1 MGAIEILTAV
11 LVVITAFYA
20 WLTHRIARSNERSA
34 EIMAR
39 QTELLTRPY
48 VEVSVFV
55 PPKIPVLYLRIANTG
70 KTAARNL
77 RLTMDRPFHQYGE
90 AKRSNLAELSAFNQP
105 IDSFPPGA
113 ELIFALAQGFVI
125 FGENADPDITP
136 PEFNVTASYEYENRT
151 VTEVTHVELR
161 PYLGSTME
169 PSPLI
174 EELERIRK
182 AIEKRP

>member
-1 MGAIEILTAV
+1 MGAIEILTGALV
-11 LVVITAFYA
+11 LITALYA
-20 WLTHRIARSNERSA
+20 WLTHRIARSNERSS
-34 EIMAR
+34 ELMAR

-55 PPKIPVLYLRIANTG
+55 PPKIPILYLRVANTG

-77 RLTMDRPFHQYGE
+77 RLSMDRSFFQYGE
-90 AKRSNLAELSAFNQP
+90 SNGTDIAKLSAFSEP
-105 IDSFPPGA
+105 IGSFAPGA

-125 FGENADPDITP
+125 FGEKADPSITP
-136 PEFNVTASYEYENRT
+136 PEFNVTASYEFEGRS
-151 VTEVTHVELR
+151 VSEATHIELK

-182 AIEKRP
+182 AVEKKP